1 VPVPPELVATEPDSS
16 DPNSMEEGAF
26 ATSRKL
32 KYASCFSFCCL
43 SVDHHASFLFQIS
56 SFFTPFFTHLYVVW
70 FLSVHPEPIFGSSQ
84 NLKAL
89 VREASSRNLLDDGD
103 AVLRLPLSQWHTSTC
118 IHLAGFFQL
127 HKHNPKIPWS
137 WWLIFTKFGGEQI
150 LYINH

>member
-1 VPVPPELVATEPDSS
+1 MYQIRNICSSDCDLFELFGYSLQVPVPPELDATEHDSS
-16 DPNSMEEGAF
+16 EPNSMEEGAS

-32 KYASCFSFCCL
+32 N
-43 SVDHHASFLFQIS
+43 
-56 SFFTPFFTHLYVVW
+56 
-70 FLSVHPEPIFGSSQ
+70 VHPEPIFGSSQ

-127 HKHNPKIPWS
+127 QYIIPKFHGDGS
-137 WWLIFTKFGGEQI
+137 SVQNLVVNRFYT
-150 LYINH
+150 

>member
-1 VPVPPELVATEPDSS
+1 
-16 DPNSMEEGAF
+16 M
-26 ATSRKL
+26 
-32 KYASCFSFCCL
+32 
-43 SVDHHASFLFQIS
+43 FQIS
-56 SFFTPFFTHLYVVW
+56 SLFTPLTHLYVVW

-127 HKHNPKIPWS
+127 QYIIPKFHGDGS
-137 WWLIFTKFGGEQI
+137 SVQNLVVNRFYT
-150 LYINH
+150 